1 MKLNLEPMKS
11 NNRNKENR
19 GKVKMMTNASVG
31 LPTSSIMTGLL
42 SQRKAREFSKNSSQ
56 LFLRPTEEGKFYR
69 VRLLN
74 TQPHENFVKS
84 SNYAHYR
91 DFPFI
96 IQHIHQVWQ
105 DVPNP
110 EDPSKP
116 RRRCHTIVCPQTD
129 YVKANSTLS
138 KSQCPMCA
146 AYGAAWKAFS
156 DSHYKN
162 QEAKSKMKALHNTCV
177 ARVPV
182 YIVNDPDYDANN
194 GAVKVLSL
202 DEDGYKALLTQIQ
215 ASQANNTPI
224 WNNDACDLFF
234 TWGKVEKVSH
244 EGKPNEYR
252 FMKNGFTR
260 VGFTTQ
266 AKHLDSLTDELVD
279 DLQFDANWYQVPT
292 KEELEAFYVENFS
305 SQASVNDDIPM
316 DIPPIAAPKAPVA
329 YAEAVKPAPAK
340 KAVPATVAEDPVVGD
355 PIAKD
360 VVEDADDLPFEDP
373 APTPPPPAKKAAPAK
388 AAKPAPKTE
397 TSEDINAKIDDI
409 LAGMA
414 L

>member
-1 MKLNLEPMKS
+1 
-11 NNRNKENR
+11 
-19 GKVKMMTNASVG
+19 MMTNANVG

-74 TQPHENFVKS
+74 TQPHPNFVAS
-84 SNYAHYR
+84 SNFAHYR

-96 IQHIHQVWQ
+96 IQHIHQVWE

-110 EDPSKP
+110 DDPDKP
-116 RRRCHTIVCPQTD
+116 RRRAHTIVCPQTD

-156 DSHYKN
+156 DSHFKN
-162 QEAKSKMKALHNTCV
+162 QEAKAKMRNLHNTFV
-177 ARVPV
+177 ARILV
-182 YIVNDPDYDANN
+182 YIVSDPNYEANN

-215 ASQANNTPI
+215 AAQAKNTPI

-234 TWGKVEKVSH
+234 TWGKVEKVNN
-244 EGKPNEYR
+244 EGKPNEYK
-252 FMKNGFTR
+252 FLKNGFTR
-260 VGFTTQ
+260 IGFTTS
-266 AKHLDSLTDELVD
+266 AKHLDGLTDELVD
-279 DLQFDANWYQVPT
+279 DVQFDANWYTVPT

-305 SQASVNDDIPM
+305 SQASANDDIPM

-340 KAVPATVAEDPVVGD
+340 KPAPVAEDPVVGD

-360 VVEDADDLPFEDP
+360 VTEDADDLPFEEP
-373 APTPPPPAKKAAPAK
+373 APAPAKKVAKKAATPPPA
-388 AAKPAPKTE
+388 
-397 TSEDINAKIDDI
+397 EDINAKIDDI